1 MSNRANRRRRPGL
14 ARTCRRRGAPKDY
27 SMPKDKKPVRLPA
40 PSAGDA
46 PAIPPHP
53 DPTHR
58 LPPEQPQNNGVAPKP
73 TIQ

>member
-1 MSNRANRRRRPGL
+1 
-14 ARTCRRRGAPKDY
+14 
-27 SMPKDKKPVRLPA
+27 MPKDKKPVRLPA